1 MVDTLQED
9 TARDFT
15 FKSWPF
21 YWLAQADGR
30 YLRHME
36 VALKAIALDVPRWR
50 VLMSLH
56 EEGCASVSEIAEHAI
71 SKLST
76 MTRIVQRMEGD
87 GLVTVRPRQSDA
99 RVTEVLLTAR
109 GVLAAQQAWQA
120 ARGVYAYAFRDMS
133 ENEIETLNV
142 LLCKLSQSLRS
153 AKPTSVRRST
163 CSHSA
168 PGSADDMC

>member
-1 MVDTLQED
+1 MADTLQED
-9 TARDFT
+9 TDRDFT
-15 FKSWPF
+15 FRSWPF

-76 MTRIVQRMEGD
+76 MTRIVQRMEAD
-87 GLVTVRPRQSDA
+87 GLVTLRPRPSDA
-99 RVTEVLLTAR
+99 RVTEVLLTAK
-109 GVLAAQQAWQA
+109 GVSAGQQAWQA
-120 ARGVYAYAFRDMS
+120 ARRIYTHAFRDMS
-133 ENEIETLNV
+133 EKEIETLNT
-142 LLCKLSQSLRS
+142 LLCKLSGSLKS
-153 AKPTSVRRST
+153 AKPVN
-163 CSHSA
+163 A
-168 PGSADDMC
+168 A

>member
-1 MVDTLQED
+1 MADTLQED
-9 TARDFT
+9 TDRDFT

-87 GLVTVRPRQSDA
+87 GLVTFRPRQSDA
-99 RVTEVLLTAR
+99 RVTEVLLTAK
-109 GVLAAQQAWQA
+109 GASAGQQAWQA
-120 ARGVYAYAFRDMS
+120 ARRVYAYAFRNMS
-133 ENEIETLNV
+133 EEEIDTLNG
-142 LLCKLSQSLRS
+142 LLCKLSQSLGS
-153 AKPTSVRRST
+153 AKPASPTPST
-163 CSHSA
+163 
-168 PGSADDMC
+168 GSPFD